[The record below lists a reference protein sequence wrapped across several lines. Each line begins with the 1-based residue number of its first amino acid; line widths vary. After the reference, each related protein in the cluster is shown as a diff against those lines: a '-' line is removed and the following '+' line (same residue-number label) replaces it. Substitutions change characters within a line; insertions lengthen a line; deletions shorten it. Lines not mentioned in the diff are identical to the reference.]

1 MKKLKK
7 WDPVVMI
14 AWNNKWTVSVIS
26 HIDGDKVYV
35 EGINM
40 KKRAKKGQWYIDKHL
55 SVHISN
61 VSYAVDGKPSKINIV
76 VVDGKKKRKVALN
89 EKIVN

>member
-7 WDPVVMI
+7 WDPVVML
-14 AWNNKWTVSVIS
+14 AWNSKWTVSVIVS
-26 HIDGDKVYV
+26 IDGDKVYV
-35 EGINM
+35 EGVNM
-40 KKRAKKGQWYIDKHL
+40 KKRAKKWQWYIDKHL

-61 VSYAVDGKPSKINIV
+61 VAYSVDGKASKISIIDI
-76 VVDGKKKRKVALN
+76 DGKKKRKVVLN